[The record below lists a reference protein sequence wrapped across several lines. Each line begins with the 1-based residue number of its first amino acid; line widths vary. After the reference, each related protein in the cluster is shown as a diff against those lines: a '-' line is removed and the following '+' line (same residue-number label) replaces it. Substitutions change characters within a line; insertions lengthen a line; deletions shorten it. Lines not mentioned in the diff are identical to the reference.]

1 MEILNAAAR
10 CLDEVSRIPGLMEKA
25 ALKGRGLRQ
34 GDYTF
39 IGTR

>member
-10 CLDEVSRIPGLMEKA
+10 YLDEVSRIPGLMEKA
-25 ALKGRGLRQ
+25 ALKGRGFRQ